1 MNLKHFDTH
10 LICEPIL
17 VSTTPISVQVIPQ
30 FLLCLHEGWF
40 KCNHMG

>member
-1 MNLKHFDTH
+1 MWTYIN
-10 LICEPIL
+10 IYNIQ
-17 VSTTPISVQVIPQ
+17 ISLQVIPQ